1 MPRRKS
7 ELEED
12 LASAES
18 VIESAAEA
26 IERGAIEEAKSSLD
40 SYLSDEEEEE
50 EAGES

>member
-7 ELEED
+7 EVEED
-12 LASAES
+12 LASAEE

-40 SYLSDEEEEE
+40 SYLADEGGEGAEE
-50 EAGES
+50 S